1 MKNKV
6 ITEEVLEKSQK
17 AQRIFDEAENFFLA
31 SNILANSI
39 DKSDELK
46 KLGMRNV
53 FNINHAF
60 AIELYLKC
68 LQIIE
73 KGNYQGGHVLIKLFN
88 RLDYSTKDT
97 IRHLYNQKWLEM
109 RYSTIFFIK
118 PNEGDFVE
126 LLKEIKEPFVA
137 FRYLSENE
145 DGLPLYKLENAINC
159 LRSVIFELDEIIDQK
174 HNVLF

>member
-17 AQRIFDEAENFFLA
+17 AQRIFDEAENFFVA

-46 KLGMRNV
+46 KLGMQNV
-53 FNINHAF
+53 FNITHAF

-73 KGNYQGGHVLIKLFN
+73 KGNYQGGHELIKLFN
-88 RLDYSTKDT
+88 RLNNSTKDR
-97 IRHLYNQKWLEM
+97 IRYFYNQKWLEM
-109 RYSTIFFIK
+109 RFATIVFIK

-126 LLKEIKEPFVA
+126 LLSEIKEPFKA
-137 FRYLSENE
+137 FRYLNENGKE
-145 DGLPLYKLENAINC
+145 LPLYNLKNAINC
-159 LRSVIFELDEIIDQK
+159 LRAVIFELDEIIDQK
-174 HNVLF
+174 YNVLF